1 MGNVIADI
9 TMSLD
14 GFVTGPD
21 DRPGRGLGE
30 RGECL
35 HNWVMGGPWRYDD
48 QVRRFAPAEVD
59 RKVLDQAMGSIG
71 AGIIG
76 RRMFDVTGGWGGNPP
91 GGPHARY
98 FVLTH
103 AVPPEWA
110 GRQSPFTF
118 VTDSIRGALAQ
129 ARAVAGDK
137 DVGIGGG
144 ANVIQ
149 QYLAAGLVDD
159 LRLHVAPVLL
169 GAGKRLF
176 DNLGDQAIELER
188 TSVIESPYVPPT
200 CSSPSAADR
209 LHPPL
214 QDRDSH
220 RTTPS
225 IHRALHEPPGRLP
238 AQARSRCRLSTS
250 GHSGRLRLPGRGFY
264 SVGHAGRWVAEAG
277 GREAE

>member
-1 MGNVIADI
+1 MAKVVADI

-14 GFVTGPD
+14 GFITGPD

-35 HNWVMGGPWRYDD
+35 HNWVMGGPWRYEDED
-48 QVRRFAPAEVD
+48 RRFAPADVD
-59 RKVLDQAMGSIG
+59 RHVLEQAMGSIG

-91 GGPHARY
+91 GGRQARY

-103 AVPPEWA
+103 SVPQEWA
-110 GRQSPFTF
+110 DRASPFTF
-118 VTDSIRGALAQ
+118 VTDGIDSALAQ
-129 ARAVAGDK
+129 ARVVAGDK

-149 QYLAAGLVDD
+149 QYLAAGLVDE

-176 DNLGDQAIELER
+176 DNPGHQTIELER
-188 TSVIESPYVPPT
+188 TGVIESPYAT
-200 CSSPSAADR
+200 HLFFTIR
-209 LHPPL
+209 
-214 QDRDSH
+214 R
-220 RTTPS
+220 
-225 IHRALHEPPGRLP
+225 
-238 AQARSRCRLSTS
+238 
-250 GHSGRLRLPGRGFY
+250 
-264 SVGHAGRWVAEAG
+264 
-277 GREAE
+277 

>member
-1 MGNVIADI
+1 MGKVIADI

-110 GRQSPFTF
+110 GRQSQFTF
-118 VTDSIRGALAQ
+118 VTDGIRGALAQ

-176 DNLGDQAIELER
+176 DNLGDQAIELNAPASSSR
-188 TSVIESPYVPPT
+188 LMPPT

-220 RTTPS
+220 RTAPS
-225 IHRALHEPPGRLP
+225 IHRALREPPGRLP

-250 GHSGRLRLPGRGFY
+250 GHSVRLRLSGRGFCI
-264 SVGHAGRWVAEAG
+264 VGHAGRWVAEAG
-277 GREAE
+277 GWEAE

>member
-1 MGNVIADI
+1 MGKLVADI

-14 GFVTGPD
+14 GFITGPGD
-21 DRPGRGLGE
+21 APGHGLGE
-30 RGECL
+30 RGEAL

-48 QVRRFAPAEVD
+48 EARRFAPVDVD
-59 RKVLDQAMGSIG
+59 RNVLQEAMGSTG

-91 GGPHARY
+91 GGPNARY

-103 AVPPEWA
+103 SVPREWA

-118 VTDSIRGALAQ
+118 VTDGIDSALAQ

-149 QYLAAGLVDD
+149 QYLAARLIDE
-159 LRLHVAPVLL
+159 LRLHLAPVLL

-176 DNLGDQAIELER
+176 DHLGDQTIELQR
-188 TSVIESPYVPPT
+188 TRVVESPYAT
-200 CSSPSAADR
+200 H
-209 LHPPL
+209 LFY
-214 QDRDSH
+214 
-220 RTTPS
+220 T
-225 IHRALHEPPGRLP
+225 
-238 AQARSRCRLSTS
+238 
-250 GHSGRLRLPGRGFY
+250 LRR
-264 SVGHAGRWVAEAG
+264 
-277 GREAE
+277 

>member
-1 MGNVIADI
+1 MGKVVADI

-14 GFVTGPD
+14 GFITGPD

-30 RGECL
+30 RGESL
-35 HNWVMGGPWRYDD
+35 HNWVMGRPWRYDD
-48 QVRRFAPAEVD
+48 EGRRFAPNDVD
-59 RKVLDQAMGSIG
+59 RHVLEQAMSSTG

-91 GGPHARY
+91 GGQQARY

-103 AVPPEWA
+103 SVPQEWA
-110 GRQSPFTF
+110 DRTSPFTF
-118 VTDSIRGALAQ
+118 VTDGIDSALAQ

-149 QYLAAGLVDD
+149 QYLAAGLVDE

-176 DNLGDQAIELER
+176 DNLGNQTIELER
-188 TSVIESPYVPPT
+188 TGIIESPYATHLFFTVV
-200 CSSPSAADR
+200 ADR
-209 LHPPL
+209 G
-214 QDRDSH
+214 
-220 RTTPS
+220 
-225 IHRALHEPPGRLP
+225 A
-238 AQARSRCRLSTS
+238 
-250 GHSGRLRLPGRGFY
+250 
-264 SVGHAGRWVAEAG
+264 
-277 GREAE
+277 